1 MQYGE
6 SGPCEPRTQFT
17 CVFMVVIR
25 GYLHELQESFRVW
38 GLSINFQ
45 HRCASGLLGSR
56 WSVRC
61 LLLSFGKGLSFFL
74 TGLLCGWLQFT
85 IHFCPLWIFC
95 YSGQL
100 TGFELN
106 IPAHVLLIFSCCD
119 DMACSYIL
127 LGDPDFRFCFVSS
140 VNSLGSPVTAA
151 WLQLLDSV
159 LGSPLPSF
167 ASQIYLATRNIA
179 DLMNRIHPGSLWL
192 LTVVPCT
199 SALFPQVTWGVL
211 VGRL

>member
-1 MQYGE
+1 
-6 SGPCEPRTQFT
+6 
-17 CVFMVVIR
+17 
-25 GYLHELQESFRVW
+25 
-38 GLSINFQ
+38 
-45 HRCASGLLGSR
+45 
-56 WSVRC
+56 
-61 LLLSFGKGLSFFL
+61 
-74 TGLLCGWLQFT
+74 
-85 IHFCPLWIFC
+85 
-95 YSGQL
+95 
-100 TGFELN
+100 
-106 IPAHVLLIFSCCD
+106 
-119 DMACSYIL
+119 MACSYIL

-167 ASQIYLATRNIA
+167 ASQIYLATQNIA